1 LRQVLTIERYNMK
14 LNLPKNQK
22 YYHWTVIDLLA
33 SSASKRYKYE
43 FNNTSGED
51 ATVLQKYVVGSDR

>member
-1 LRQVLTIERYNMK
+1 MK

-22 YYHWTVIDLLA
+22 CYHWTVIDLLA
-33 SSASKRYKYE
+33 SSASKHYKYE
-43 FNNTSGED
+43 FDNTSGEDTSGED

>member
-1 LRQVLTIERYNMK
+1 MK

-33 SSASKRYKYE
+33 SSASKHYKYE

>member
-1 LRQVLTIERYNMK
+1 MK
-14 LNLPKNQK
+14 LNLPKNTK
-22 YYHWTVIDLLA
+22 VIIHWTVIDLLA

>member
-1 LRQVLTIERYNMK
+1 MK

-33 SSASKRYKYE
+33 SSAGKHYKYE

-51 ATVLQKYVVGSDR
+51 ATVL

>member
-1 LRQVLTIERYNMK
+1 MK

-22 YYHWTVIDLLA
+22 CYHWTVIDLLA

-43 FNNTSGED
+43 FNNTSGAD

>member
-1 LRQVLTIERYNMK
+1 MK

-22 YYHWTVIDLLA
+22 YYYWTVIDLLA
-33 SSASKRYKYE
+33 SSAGKHYKYE

-51 ATVLQKYVVGSDR
+51 ATVFQKYIVGSDR